1 MEKGSCPPL
10 LKRLL
15 AHAREGYLGFHTP
28 GHKQGRGAW
37 PPWLSLLGEA
47 VFALDLTELPGLDSL
62 HDPQGVIREAAA
74 AAAAC
79 FGADET
85 YFLVNGASA
94 GIAAV
99 ILATCGPGDRV
110 ILPRNCHQSAIHG
123 LILSGAEPV
132 YLPVYGDPASGLP
145 GMVMT
150 DDLRRAWDE
159 ASGEV
164 RLAVFLHP
172 SYYGLVG
179 ELEEQ
184 VRLAHERGCP
194 VLVDEAH
201 GPHFFTSDLYPPSA
215 LSCGA
220 DFVVHG
226 AHKVLGAFTQAAFL
240 HRRGNDGIVSRL
252 RAALRLVQ
260 TTSPSYL
267 LMASLDVS
275 RQQSLEERQRWEE
288 LAAEA
293 LRLREQISRLPGVS
307 AVGSEAL
314 RVPGVVG
321 FDPARLVVS
330 VRGLGITGF
339 EAAEWLRSRRRILVE
354 MADLHNLVFIL
365 GPSDL
370 PLLEELLSGLADLAS
385 AFGAEGKSPP
395 SSFSGPFGLPIP
407 PQAMAPRQAF
417 FSQWEAV
424 RIEDA
429 VGRVA
434 AEAVAPY
441 PPGVAVVCPGE
452 VVTAEAVAF
461 LKEWE
466 RAGGFWLGQTQGM
479 LRVVKRS

>member
-1 MEKGSCPPL
+1 MENGSCPPL

-28 GHKQGRGAW
+28 GHKGGRGAW
-37 PPWLSLLGEA
+37 PPWLELLGEA
-47 VFALDLTELPGLDSL
+47 VFALDLTELPGLDNL

-79 FGADET
+79 FGADES

-99 ILATCGPGDRV
+99 ILATCRPGDRV
-110 ILPRNCHQSAIHG
+110 LLPRNCHQSAIHG

-132 YLPVYGDPASGLP
+132 YLPVYGDAASGLP
-145 GMVMT
+145 GMVRT
-150 DDLRRAWDE
+150 EDLRRAWD
-159 ASGEV
+159 ASPG
-164 RLAVFLHP
+164 AVSLVVLLHP

-179 ELEEQ
+179 ELEQQ

-201 GPHFFTSDLYPPSA
+201 GAHFFTSDLYPPSA

-226 AHKVLGAFTQAAFL
+226 AHKVLGAFTQAALL
-240 HRRGNDGIVSRL
+240 HRRGNEGVAARL

-267 LMASLDVS
+267 LLASLDVS
-275 RQQSLEERQRWEE
+275 RQQCLEERRGWEE
-288 LAAEA
+288 VAGEA
-293 LRLREQISRLPGVS
+293 LRLREEISRLPGLS
-307 AVGSEAL
+307 AAGGEVL
-314 RVPGVVG
+314 RLPGVIG
-321 FDPARLVVS
+321 FDPARLVVN
-330 VRGLGITGF
+330 VRRLGITGF
-339 EAAEWLRSRRRILVE
+339 EAAEWLRLKRRLLVE
-354 MADLHNLVFIL
+354 MADLYNLVFIL

-370 PLLEELLSGLADLAS
+370 PLLGELLSALAALAS
-385 AFGAEGKSPP
+385 ACGGEGKRELPP
-395 SSFSGPFGLPIP
+395 VIQPFELPLP

-417 FSQWEAV
+417 FSPWEAV
-424 RIEDA
+424 AMEAA

-441 PPGVAVVCPGE
+441 PPGVAVICPGE
-452 VVTAEAVAF
+452 LVTAEAVAF

-466 RAGGFWLGQTQGM
+466 KAGGVWPGRSQGM
-479 LRVVKRS
+479 LKVVARS